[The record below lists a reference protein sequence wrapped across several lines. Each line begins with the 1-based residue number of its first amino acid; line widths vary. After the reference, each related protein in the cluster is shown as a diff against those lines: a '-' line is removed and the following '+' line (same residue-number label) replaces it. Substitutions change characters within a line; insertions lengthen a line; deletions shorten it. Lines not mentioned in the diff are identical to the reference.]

1 MFILMLEIYDLIE
14 ICVHPIKYYFIMQT
28 IYFV

>member
-1 MFILMLEIYDLIE
+1 MFILMLEKYDLIE
-14 ICVHPIKYYFIMQT
+14 TCVHPIKYYFITQS